1 MTIILP
7 ALISPKQSAFIS
19 GKSIFEHIMLAQEMV
34 HLLNRKSQEDY
45 VMIKIDMAKVYDW
58 VNWSFLL
65 NVLTGFG
72 LSKKFYKLVVKY
84 VQAP

>member
-19 GKSIFEHIMLAQEMV
+19 EKSIFEHIMLAQEMV
-34 HLLNRKSQEDY
+34 HLLNQKSQEDY

-65 NVLTGFG
+65 NELIGFG
-72 LSKKFYKLVVKY
+72 LSKKL
-84 VQAP
+84 